1 MDNKVDYSAFCCQ
14 YETKI
19 ISFAVMKFAY
29 LILAHNNFKLLARLV
44 GMLDHA
50 GNDIFIHIDRKV
62 TTLPQLCTQHSNLH
76 FVSDRADV
84 RWGTVSQIRAIMS
97 TLREASAYGPYDFYH
112 IISGTHLPLKSQDLI
127 QDHFKQFQGSSVL
140 RLWKPDE
147 GDADFKLRRLHF
159 WIANFQSRNRTVRYL
174 VQHVWTL
181 NMALQRLF
189 GVRINKNC
197 RFVKSDS
204 WASLSNEAVHYLI
217 SNEKSVMKRYRF
229 SFCGDEYF
237 MATELTAGGLPV
249 ADDPNLLYVDFVV
262 DHPRLLDRT
271 DYARLMKEPYIFARK
286 FDDGAVW

>member
-1 MDNKVDYSAFCCQ
+1 
-14 YETKI
+14 
-19 ISFAVMKFAY
+19 MKFAY

-159 WIANFQSRNRTVRYL
+159 WIDNFQSRNRTVRYL
-174 VQHVWTL
+174 VQRFWTL
-181 NMALQRLF
+181 NMFLQRTL
-189 GVRINKNC
+189 GIRTNRDC
-197 RFVKSDS
+197 RFVKADE
-204 WASLSNEAVHYLI
+204 WASLSQTAVEFLLE
-217 SNEKSVMKRYRF
+217 NEKSILAKYRY
-229 SFCGDEYF
+229 SFCCDEYVL
-237 MATELTAGGLPV
+237 ATELTDGNFKLV
-249 ADDPNLLYVDFVV
+249 DDQKLLYVDFEL
-262 DHPRLLDRT
+262 DHPRLLHKT
-271 DYARLMKEPYIFARK
+271 DFENLMHSDYLFARK
-286 FDDGAVW
+286 FDDSIQV